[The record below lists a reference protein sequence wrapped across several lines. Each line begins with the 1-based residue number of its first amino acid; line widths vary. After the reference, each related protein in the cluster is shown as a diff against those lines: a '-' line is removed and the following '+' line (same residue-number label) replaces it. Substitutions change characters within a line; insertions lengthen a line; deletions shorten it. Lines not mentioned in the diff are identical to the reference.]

1 MEARIQAGVGGQ
13 QVNLMN
19 PGLGHLRPYPFEKLA
34 ALKREGTA
42 ARKAEIDLSLG
53 EPKHETPGFIL
64 EALAENLG
72 LASVYPSTRGLEAL
86 RGAIAQW
93 LTQRFSLPAGSLDE
107 RHVLPVNGTREALF
121 AIAQCLVNRAAPAP
135 LVLMPNPFYQIY
147 EGAALLAGAEPRPV
161 NADAADDLQ
170 GFAALR
176 EDTWARCELLYLCS
190 PNNPTG
196 AVLSVNALE
205 KLLDCADR
213 HDFVIAADECYSEI
227 YPDEDQPPPGL
238 LEAAARSGRDD
249 YRRCLA
255 FHSLSKRSNAPGL
268 RSGFVAGDA
277 KLIEAFYRYRT
288 YHGCAMPLPAQRA
301 SIAAWQDEAHV
312 RENRRQYRRKFA
324 AVLEILQPVME
335 VEQPEAA
342 FYLWPRTSM
351 NDIDFARRLY
361 QQQGVIALPG
371 RFLSRAVAGR
381 DPGANRVRL
390 ALTPPLAEC
399 VEAAQRIVE
408 FINDEGAN
416 NL

>member
-1 MEARIQAGVGGQ
+1 
-13 QVNLMN
+13 MN

-34 ALKREGTA
+34 ALKRERTA

-196 AVLSVNALE
+196 TVLSVDALE

-213 HDFVIAADECYSEI
+213 HDFVIVADECYSEI
-227 YPDEDQPPPGL
+227 YPDEGQPPPGL

-342 FYLWPRTSM
+342 FYLWPRTPM
-351 NDIDFARRLY
+351 NDIDFAQRLY

-381 DPGANRVRL
+381 DPGANRARL
-390 ALTPPLAEC
+390 ALTPPMAEC
-399 VEAAQRIVE
+399 VEAAQRIAE
-408 FINDEGAN
+408 FINNEETN